1 MAKEQEKGLVTYK
14 ARDGQDIQLTM
25 DVIKNYLVMGN
36 KNLITAQEMMF
47 FMGIAKAR
55 GLNPFTRDCYLIKY
69 SANENA
75 AIITSIDF
83 YRSRARAQ
91 KDCNGWERGII
102 TRDKTTGEL
111 RYSKGLVLDTE
122 EVVGGWFKA
131 QPAGWTVPFELEI
144 NLREFQKK
152 TKEGNVTK
160 FWQNP
165 ALMISKCVESQG
177 LRILWPDEFRGTITS
192 EEAGLQLDSIENITP
207 PEQGIPAGQ
216 SAPASEPLDTS
227 KFDRAI
233 KKLKFDAK
241 QKARLEK
248 WLADTAVAASAKKGK
263 IYTTDMI
270 KMSCA
275 NRFEEFLARFKEW
288 VEINYPAQTKAEA
301 PPEPKNEPESE
312 AAGET
317 GATPDKSFSQEQ
329 MEAWHAIISAG
340 APLSA
345 LQEIGVSRAADV
357 TPDNIEQVLALAD
370 KFAEA
375 QAKAK
380 K

>member
-25 DVIKNYLVMGN
+25 DVIKNYLVTGN

-192 EEAGLQLDSIENITP
+192 EEAGLQLDSIENIIP

-248 WLADTAVAASAKKGK
+248 WLADTAVAASAKKGE

-275 NRFEEFLARFKEW
+275 NRFEEFLAKFKEW
-288 VEINYPAQTKAEA
+288 IGVNYPAQAEA
-301 PPEPKNEPESE
+301 EKEPG
-312 AAGET
+312 AQAGEDEK
-317 GATPDKSFSQEQ
+317 DKDGRVLTLESRRQTV
-329 MEAWHAIISAG
+329 WRVVIGKGI
-340 APLSA
+340 PLANLAVLNPPVSA
-345 LQEIGVSRAADV
+345 LGHITEQNIDEAEELVAAYQDGRS
-357 TPDNIEQVLALAD
+357 EQ
-370 KFAEA
+370 KCPH
-375 QAKAK
+375 
-380 K
+380 